1 MDLDMFQI
9 RFVYLCFVVGKL
21 EQCLSIRAV
30 AFFLPFVSSNIDP
43 NVQFYET
50 MSSKVLY
57 KLPISQEKKKKEDK
71 LYTQT
76 KNLTVRKP
84 MRTF

>member
-57 KLPISQEKKKKEDK
+57 KLPIPQKKKKEDK

>member
-9 RFVYLCFVVGKL
+9 QFVYPCFIVGKL

-30 AFFLPFVSSNIDP
+30 AFFLPFFSSNIDP

-50 MSSKVLY
+50 MSSKELY
-57 KLPISQEKKKKEDK
+57 KLPISQKKKKK
-71 LYTQT
+71 KKKISFIL
-76 KNLTVRKP
+76 KP
-84 MRTF
+84 EILQ